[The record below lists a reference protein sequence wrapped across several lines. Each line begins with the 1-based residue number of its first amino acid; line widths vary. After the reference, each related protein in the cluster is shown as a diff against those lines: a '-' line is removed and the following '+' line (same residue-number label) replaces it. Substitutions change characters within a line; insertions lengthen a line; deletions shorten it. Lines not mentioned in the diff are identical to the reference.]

1 MKPVRSG
8 RWTILANFS
17 SHAAVVALALTACL
31 LFSCS
36 KPPVQTKTVYSPP
49 SDIKVEV
56 HAGGPVVVTTKTAE
70 FQLLPSG
77 SLQATLLKD
86 GRRLTLDDTGS
97 SAASDEMTRACQP
110 VQFTPDFAQA
120 KILEATG
127 KLGRGK
133 GGVILAHSMP
143 PGSAIDRELVIEA
156 YDAFPNIPVVGA
168 KKKKKGGE

>member
-8 RWTILANFS
+8 RWTILVNLS
-17 SHAAVVALALTACL
+17 SYPPAVALCLSACL
-31 LFSCS
+31 MLSCS

-86 GRRLTLDDTGS
+86 GKRLTLDDTGS
-97 SAASDEMTRACQP
+97 SAASDEITRAGYQ
-110 VQFTPDFAQA
+110 
-120 KILEATG
+120 
-127 KLGRGK
+127 
-133 GGVILAHSMP
+133 
-143 PGSAIDRELVIEA
+143 
-156 YDAFPNIPVVGA
+156 
-168 KKKKKGGE
+168 